1 MINKIMEKCFKKKVK
16 YKQKK
21 TKIIKR
27 LHKAKREIKRLY
39 VQTQIK
45 NEENIKKYIVQNK
58 LINKYIKDEQTKMKL
73 KRINEEIKKI
83 EVNGGLNSMAFW
95 EFKKQMDNG
104 KQKEIMNAVTDEQ
117 GELQTNKEGIE
128 KTFKQFYTKLF
139 IVDNDKN
146 RTMHKIEETI
156 FKSIEL

>member
-1 MINKIMEKCFKKKVK
+1 MINKIMEKCFKKKAK

-58 LINKYIKDEQTKMKL
+58 LINKYITDEQIKMKL

-83 EVNGGLNSMAFW
+83 EVNGGLNSMDFGNLKNKW
-95 EFKKQMDNG
+95 TMENKK
-104 KQKEIMNAVTDEQ
+104 K
-117 GELQTNKEGIE
+117 
-128 KTFKQFYTKLF
+128 
-139 IVDNDKN
+139 
-146 RTMHKIEETI
+146 
-156 FKSIEL
+156 